1 MNELI
6 NYYNKKNRLHSKGLP
21 QGHTID
27 PKTENDKDDTA
38 GTINKNIGHFILGE
52 KLGEGTFG
60 VVRIATH
67 ILTNEKVAVKILNK
81 KRITEKSD
89 KTRIE
94 REIKILKLLH
104 HNNIIQLY
112 SVIQTSTTIYL
123 IMEYANGKELFD
135 YINSKKKLKEPE
147 ACKFFQQ
154 IISGI
159 EYLHKLK
166 IAHRDLKPE
175 NLLLNHNKDI
185 KIVDFGLSNLY
196 TKNQLLSTACGS
208 PCYAPPEMI
217 NGNNYK
223 GHLVDIWS
231 SGVILFAMLCGY
243 LPFED
248 VSNDKL
254 YKKITE
260 GKFVIPSCISEH
272 AQDLIRKILVTD
284 PSKRYGFYEIKTHP
298 WFNSISPKLNINE
311 GLLIKKVV
319 IPIDEELV
327 NKMKDYDY
335 NKKEIREN
343 IIMNK
348 HNHLTTLYYLL
359 LLEKVRN
366 GKKSIA
372 DLKSDLF
379 LGYIRNVKNSMK
391 EYGYDIDKVIKERAE
406 GVHNVN
412 NGNSSSNSNSINNN
426 NINSKHSVNGIS
438 SDILP
443 HYKLL
448 LVEGLNVKER
458 HHTTF
463 KTEINLNNE
472 SDDDKYKTNIMN
484 MKMHDVGKIKE
495 KKVNNKGNI
504 PLLDLYKKE
513 EKKESIINESKEKKI
528 GNYQYKTINIS
539 GDNESR
545 KFRRFCLRYERSGN
559 CGNKRKCV
567 FCCSSTKNKNNVS
580 AINTNKNKSFAYN
593 RSKSNKRGD
602 NNSNSNY
609 KNIKC
614 VEIKLDSDNDN
625 NVNNKSHNALTIN
638 ADCITSHKY
647 HKDKDMIVK
656 TNYSSKKNVS
666 KKYKS
671 HIPTTITIKSLK
683 KITNF

>member
-6 NYYNKKNRLHSKGLP
+6 NYYNKKNRLQSKGLP

-27 PKTENDKDDTA
+27 YKTENDKEDTN
-38 GTINKNIGHFILGE
+38 GNVNKNIGHFILGE

-81 KRITEKSD
+81 KRISEKSD
-89 KTRIE
+89 KTRVE

-123 IMEYANGKELFD
+123 IMEYASGKELFD

-154 IISGI
+154 IVSGI

-260 GKFVIPSCISEH
+260 GKFVIPNSISEH

-327 NKMKDYDY
+327 NKMKDYGYD
-335 NKKEIREN
+335 KKEIREN

-359 LLEKVRN
+359 LIEKVRN

-391 EYGYDIDKVIKERAE
+391 EHGYDIDKVIKERAE
-406 GVHNVN
+406 GLHNN
-412 NGNSSSNSNSINNN
+412 NTNNSNNTS
-426 NINSKHSVNGIS
+426 SKHNINGIS
-438 SDILP
+438 SEILP

-448 LVEGLNVKER
+448 LKERYVEGLSVKE
-458 HHTTF
+458 HTTF
-463 KTEINLNNE
+463 KTEINLNVE
-472 SDDDKYKTNIMN
+472 SDEDKHKANIMN
-484 MKMHDVGKIKE
+484 MKMHDVGKTKE
-495 KKVNNKGNI
+495 KKVIDKGCV

-513 EKKESIINESKEKKI
+513 EKKEKIINESKEKKG

-559 CGNKRKCV
+559 KRKCV
-567 FCCSSTKNKNNVS
+567 FCSSTKNKNNIS
-580 AINTNKNKSFAYN
+580 AISASSNKNKSFACNNKPTNN

-602 NNSNSNY
+602 TNNTY

-614 VEIKLDSDNDN
+614 VEIKLDTDNDN
-625 NVNNKSHNALTIN
+625 DNINNKSHNALTIN
-638 ADCITSHKY
+638 SDSITHHTNHK
-647 HKDKDMIVK
+647 HKDIIVK
-656 TNYSSKKNVS
+656 TNYSSKKNANKTHKQHV
-666 KKYKS
+666 
-671 HIPTTITIKSLK
+671 PTTITIKSLK

>member
-6 NYYNKKNRLHSKGLP
+6 NYYNKKNRLLAKGLP
-21 QGHTID
+21 QGNTVDH
-27 PKTENDKDDTA
+27 KTENGKDEA
-38 GTINKNIGHFILGE
+38 NGNVNKNIGHFILGE

-81 KRITEKSD
+81 KRINEKSD
-89 KTRIE
+89 KTRVE

-123 IMEYANGKELFD
+123 IMEYASGKELFD

-154 IISGI
+154 IVSGI

-248 VSNDKL
+248 TSNDKL

-260 GKFVIPSCISEH
+260 GKFIIPSNVSEH

-359 LLEKVRN
+359 LIEKVRN

-406 GVHNVN
+406 GL
-412 NGNSSSNSNSINNN
+412 NGNSKNNM
-426 NINSKHSVNGIS
+426 SGIS
-438 SDILP
+438 SDVLP

-448 LVEGLNVKER
+448 LKDRYVEGLSGKEY
-458 HHTTF
+458 TTF
-463 KTEINLNNE
+463 KTEINLNVE
-472 SDDDKYKTNIMN
+472 SDEDKHKKSIIN
-484 MKMHDVGKIKE
+484 MKMHDV
-495 KKVNNKGNI
+495 
-504 PLLDLYKKE
+504 
-513 EKKESIINESKEKKI
+513 
-528 GNYQYKTINIS
+528 
-539 GDNESR
+539 
-545 KFRRFCLRYERSGN
+545 
-559 CGNKRKCV
+559 
-567 FCCSSTKNKNNVS
+567 
-580 AINTNKNKSFAYN
+580 
-593 RSKSNKRGD
+593 
-602 NNSNSNY
+602 
-609 KNIKC
+609 
-614 VEIKLDSDNDN
+614 
-625 NVNNKSHNALTIN
+625 
-638 ADCITSHKY
+638 
-647 HKDKDMIVK
+647 
-656 TNYSSKKNVS
+656 
-666 KKYKS
+666 
-671 HIPTTITIKSLK
+671 
-683 KITNF
+683 